1 MSPAI
6 PEIIMVAEDRTL
18 LEVQQA
24 NLCLIED
31 ARIVIGGIL
40 REDLDVAI
48 PQAADPEFIKM
59 IVHQLKAAWI
69 PRCRCSR
76 FQ

>member
-1 MSPAI
+1 MFLYRPSPRPPAI
-6 PEIIMVAEDRTL
+6 PEIIVVAEDRAL

-31 ARIVIGGIL
+31 ARIVTGGIL

-48 PQAADPEFIKM
+48 PQAADPN
-59 IVHQLKAAWI
+59 
-69 PRCRCSR
+69 S
-76 FQ
+76 